1 MNAIRLSDHQ
11 LLQKAVAIHLER
23 MNPIRVKKLAKGPW
37 LDWRALYPVD
47 AWVLACTVAF
57 AVYVMGWG

>member
-11 LLQKAVAIHLER
+11 LLQKAVAIQLRR
-23 MNPIRVKKLAKGPW
+23 MNPIRVEKLTKEP
-37 LDWRALYPVD
+37 LIDWRSLYLVD
-47 AWVLACTVAF
+47 RLMLASTIAF